1 MSVLRKNATAK
12 KLINTVEIVFSNS
25 FLLCSFSPILLIIPE
40 EKPKVET
47 PSNDDEK
54 LLRFP
59 TKAIPLG
66 PTKTANNFE
75 VIKPVPIF
83 NSTFKLFKEVILNR
97 SVCTIFFIKSNLIF
111 V

>member
-1 MSVLRKNATAK
+1 M
-12 KLINTVEIVFSNS
+12 
-25 FLLCSFSPILLIIPE
+25 IPE
-40 EKPKVET
+40 ENPRVET
-47 PSNDDEK
+47 PSNDVVK
-54 LLRFP
+54 FRRFP

-83 NSTFKLFKEVILNR
+83 NSTLKLFKEEILNS
-97 SVCTIFFIKSNLIF
+97 SVCIILFIKSNLIF